1 MKNISI
7 KLDDGLDQK
16 LETYA
21 IERMTTKSYLVREA
35 LAHYFASANAPA
47 GGACL
52 DLAADL
58 VGTAEGPADLSHNPE
73 HMDGFGG

>member
-16 LETYA
+16 LEAYA

-35 LAHYFASANAPA
+35 LAHYFARPNAA
-47 GGACL
+47 GGGACL

-58 VGTAEGPADLSHNPE
+58 VGTVEGPADLSYNSE
-73 HMDGFGG
+73 YMDGFGR